1 MNAKHASRNVAE
13 CNAPTPASDT
23 GTATCCGRGGAGAE
37 RAQQILELVG
47 LIFDAAVDPA
57 AWPDTLNKLADA
69 TGAHVAALGSYD
81 AKTNAVVNIGP
92 RQDPEYMR
100 VYQEYWA
107 SRSPFRQ
114 VWQPNPPLGVI
125 TPELFRPRDEYTR
138 TEFFQDWVV
147 PQQIEAAIATNTL
160 LDDGVSTL
168 LRLYRPWRVGDFG
181 QDETELFAALIP
193 YIERAVQLQHRL
205 ATLEMQRAS
214 SAAVF
219 DRLRDGV
226 IIVDSNFGIM
236 FTNRS
241 AEELLAEGDGLIL
254 DHDGIAAG
262 TPGDTAALRG
272 LIAGRTNG
280 NGLPGAG
287 GRCTLGRRDGRAPL
301 SVLAVPIRGEVAWIV
316 PRRPA
321 AVLFVTDPDRDGRA
335 STESLRQRFGLT
347 RAEAAFLGEIVKG
360 DGLQAAAD
368 RLGVSLATART
379 HLRHVFEKTG
389 TQRQAELVGL
399 MVLGQTTLRE
409 DA

>member
-1 MNAKHASRNVAE
+1 MNTKHASRNPAE
-13 CNAPTPASDT
+13 CNATIPANKTSA
-23 GTATCCGRGGAGAE
+23 GTATCCERADAGAD
-37 RAQQILELVG
+37 RSQQILDLVG

-81 AKTNAVVNIGP
+81 AQTNAVANIGP
-92 RQDPEYMR
+92 RRDPEYMR
-100 VYQEYWA
+100 VYQEHWA
-107 SRSPFRQ
+107 SR
-114 VWQPNPPLGVI
+114 NPLGVI
-125 TPELFRPRDEYTR
+125 TPELFMPRDENTR
-138 TEFFQDWVV
+138 TEFIQEWVV
-147 PQQIEAAIATNTL
+147 
-160 LDDGVSTL
+160 G
-168 LRLYRPWRVGDFG
+168 RVGDFG

-193 YIERAVQLQHRL
+193 FIERAVQFQHRL

-214 SAAVF
+214 SAAAF

-236 FTNRS
+236 FANRS

-262 TPGDTAALRG
+262 TPGDSAALRR
-272 LIAGRTNG
+272 LVAGRNNG

-287 GRCTLGRRDGRAPL
+287 GRCTLGRRNGRAPL
-301 SVLAVPIRGEVAWIV
+301 SVLAVPVRGEVAWIV

-335 STESLRQRFGLT
+335 STEALRRRYGLT

-409 DA
+409 EP